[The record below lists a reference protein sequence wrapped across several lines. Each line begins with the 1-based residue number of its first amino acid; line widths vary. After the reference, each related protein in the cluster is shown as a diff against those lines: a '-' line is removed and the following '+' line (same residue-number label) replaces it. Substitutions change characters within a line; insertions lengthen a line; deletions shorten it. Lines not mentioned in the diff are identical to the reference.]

1 MSDEIAQVLA
11 ATLSS
16 DNNARIAA
24 ELRLSQLSES
34 PGAQIWATVG
44 QNEVNNDGKRVLIT
58 NSIWTGPLT
67 THHLAQCRRDDTPD
81 KFCNFSRGRTVT
93 R

>member
-16 DNNARIAA
+16 ENNARIAA
-24 ELRLSQLSES
+24 ELRLSQLSAS
-34 PGAQIWATVG
+34 PGAQVWATMG
-44 QNEVNNDGKRVLIT
+44 QNEVNDGKRVSIT
-58 NSIWTGPLT
+58 NSVWTGPLT
-67 THHLAQCRRDDTPD
+67 THYLAQRRRDDTPD
-81 KFCNFSRGRTVT
+81 KFCNFSHGRTVT

>member
-1 MSDEIAQVLA
+1 MSEEIAQVLA

-34 PGAQIWATVG
+34 PGAHT
-44 QNEVNNDGKRVLIT
+44 T
-58 NSIWTGPLT
+58 WTAEGD
-67 THHLAQCRRDDTPD
+67 R
-81 KFCNFSRGRTVT
+81 S
-93 R
+93 